1 MTFLQIKYFV
11 ETAKENSYTRT
22 AKNLFVSQQAV
33 NKQIKALEQELG
45 FKLFESEGKKLRL
58 TEGGRKLFA
67 LWEPMLRQT
76 EDVIRET
83 RKNQN
88 QKETILRIGLLE
100 YEKIKEMVLPWLIE
114 FGEEY
119 PRVRMEITAA
129 SPAKL
134 RTMAEDSET
143 DLLCTL
149 SSELPRSCKNHEMVT
164 VKPLELSI
172 ILAQSHPLAKKDILN
187 IEDLKDETIFI
198 FSNSHSEDAQKQIL
212 SHFRE
217 KGFVP
222 EVKFFRS
229 QESMEVE
236 LMMGKG
242 ITTGFGDVFKNAG
255 GRLKFYP
262 MPYRKKGVPARVV
275 LIGVTS
281 LGCAAVR
288 KIQKSQQKGCE

>member
-83 RKNQN
+83 RKNQD

-172 ILAQSHPLAKKDILN
+172 ILAQSQNLL
-187 IEDLKDETIFI
+187 
-198 FSNSHSEDAQKQIL
+198 
-212 SHFRE
+212 
-217 KGFVP
+217 
-222 EVKFFRS
+222 
-229 QESMEVE
+229 
-236 LMMGKG
+236 
-242 ITTGFGDVFKNAG
+242 
-255 GRLKFYP
+255 
-262 MPYRKKGVPARVV
+262 
-275 LIGVTS
+275 
-281 LGCAAVR
+281 
-288 KIQKSQQKGCE
+288 